1 MRNSR
6 GLTRSALALASAE
19 GLEEVLQTVTDA
31 ARDLLQARYA
41 ALGVLN
47 SDGTG
52 LSRFI
57 TSGVSAELHERI
69 GSPPKGHGVLGLL
82 IREPHPIRLADISD
96 HPDSV
101 GFPPHHPPMKSF
113 LGVPVIARGRV
124 YGNLYLADKEGADEF
139 TPEDLVL
146 LEAFASQA
154 AIAIENAEL
163 RAERD
168 RFFAAATHE
177 LGNSIE
183 GIDLW
188 ARRLLRKA
196 PDETAAWRDA
206 MERIHIGA
214 DQARRMI
221 EDLLGLQR
229 LREGRLT
236 LHPRPVDLAAVAR
249 ETVDNA
255 VAEAE
260 VAEVRL
266 EVSGEESVD
275 VTADPLRVRQILDN
289 LVRNAIKFSPP
300 GGRVEVSTGRGPETV
315 WAAVRDEGPGIE
327 PGDRDRIFEP
337 YVQLGGAEGRGGQG
351 LGLPLSRQLARLMD
365 GEVEVEGAPGGGSVF
380 TLRIPPSE
388 PG

>member
-31 ARDLLQARYA
+31 ARDLLRARYA

-52 LSRFI
+52 LARFI
-57 TSGVSAELHERI
+57 TAGVSAELHERI

-101 GFPPHHPPMKSF
+101 GFPPNHPPMKSF

-188 ARRLLRKA
+188 ARRLLKKDPEDA
-196 PDETAAWRDA
+196 PAWRDA
-206 MERIHIGA
+206 MERIHMGA

-229 LREGRLT
+229 LREGRLV
-236 LHPRPVDLAAVAR
+236 LHPRPTDIAAIAR
-249 ETVDNA
+249 EAAENA
-255 VAEAE
+255 AAEAE
-260 VAEVRL
+260 AAEVRL
-266 EVSGEESVD
+266 DAAGAAEPVQVA
-275 VTADPLRVRQILDN
+275 ADPLRVRQILDN
-289 LVRNAIKFSPP
+289 LIRNAIKFSPP
-300 GGRVEVSTGRGPETV
+300 GGTV
-315 WAAVRDEGPGIE
+315 AIAAGEDGSAAWASVRDEGPGIAPE
-327 PGDRDRIFEP
+327 DRERIFEP

-351 LGLPLSRQLARLMD
+351 LGLPLSRQLARLME
-365 GEVEVEGAPGGGSVF
+365 GEVTVEDGPGAGSIF
-380 TLRIPPSE
+380 TLRIPVTN
-388 PG
+388 G

>member
-1 MRNSR
+1 VRDSR

-31 ARDLLQARYA
+31 ARELLAARYA

-52 LSRFI
+52 LSRFLTAGI
-57 TSGVSAELHERI
+57 SEELHERI

-82 IREPHPIRLADISD
+82 IREPHPIRLADIAD

-124 YGNLYLADKEGADEF
+124 YGNLYLAEKEGADEF

-188 ARRLLRKA
+188 ARRLLRKDPEDA
-196 PDETAAWRDA
+196 AAWRDA
-206 MERIHIGA
+206 MERIHMGA
-214 DQARRMI
+214 EQARRMI

-229 LREGRLT
+229 LREGRLI
-236 LHPRPVDLAAVAR
+236 LHPRTVDVAAIAR
-249 ETVDNA
+249 EAAENA
-255 VAEAE
+255 AAEAE

-266 EVSGEESVD
+266 DAAGAEEPVEVV
-275 VTADPLRVRQILDN
+275 ADPLRVRQILDN
-289 LVRNAIKFSPP
+289 LIRNAIKFSPP
-300 GGRVEVSTGRGPETV
+300 GGRVEV
-315 WAAVRDEGPGIE
+315 AAGTDGGAVRISVRDEGPGIDPE
-327 PGDRDRIFEP
+327 DRERIFEP

-365 GEVEVEGAPGGGSVF
+365 GEVTVEAAPGAGSIF
-380 TLRIPPSE
+380 TLHIPLTA
-388 PG
+388 G